1 MKNSALGLSFEGS
14 EHPERVAR
22 GTSAPS
28 HSPHVLTLVPPE
40 HNPYGQDSPNDIG
53 EMLLPD
59 GSKFGL
65 FSDPYASQVFVKAN
79 EGIRN
84 GQYWLAEKLN
94 DGHFRD
100 REIKLLDLLS
110 TIRVATRS
118 QIHRVLRDDPTKEND
133 NSTFEFIKKCR
144 KSGIICAF
152 SWVSPL
158 QDERKKPTVYAL
170 TRTGAQA
177 AETLFQ
183 RRLPDKFWLQP
194 IAFPPGRSPSMD
206 VFFLDLIANELYS
219 ELVSIDRL
227 TEWTRRP
234 PIKIPGTNSN
244 HYPYASFK
252 VIKNRNDFK
261 EFWIEVFRPT
271 RDWVN
276 KTIVRFERTELAY
289 KSLPEHHRPNR
300 LILIAD
306 GDSRI
311 KTLAELAQIYMPSVE
326 VRFSTDER
334 ILSGIGPD
342 TFISYN
348 FEKNVLVRKSIPYL
362 QPNYSGMTAS
372 QYYESLQP
380 NIEDD
385 DI

>member
-1 MKNSALGLSFEGS
+1 MSNNLGVLSFEGS
-14 EHPERVAR
+14 EQTERMVKGA
-22 GTSAPS
+22 SAPAQPI
-28 HSPHVLTLVPPE
+28 HGFKPVPPE
-40 HNPYGQDSPNDIG
+40 NNPYGQDSPNDIG

-65 FSDPYASQVFVKAN
+65 FSDPYASQVFVKVN

-84 GQYWLAEKLN
+84 GQFWFAEKLN
-94 DGHFRD
+94 DGHFREK
-100 REIKLLDLLS
+100 EIKLLDLLS

-118 QIHRVLRDDPTKEND
+118 QIHRVLRDDPNKEND
-133 NSTFEFIKKCR
+133 GSTVEFIKKCR
-144 KSGIICAF
+144 KNGIICAF
-152 SWVSPL
+152 SWVTPL
-158 QDERKKPTVYAL
+158 KDERKKPTVYAL
-170 TRTGAQA
+170 TRAGAQA

-183 RRLPDKFWLQP
+183 RKLPDKFWLQP
-194 IAFPPGRSPSMD
+194 INFPPGRSPSMD

-219 ELVSIDRL
+219 ELVRIDRL

-234 PIKIPGTNSN
+234 PIKLPGTNSN

-252 VIKNRNDFK
+252 VIKDKNDFK

-271 RDWVN
+271 RDWVS
-276 KTIVRFERTELAY
+276 KVIARFERTELAY
-289 KSLPEHHRPNR
+289 KSLPEHHRPDR
-300 LILIAD
+300 LILIVD
-306 GDSRI
+306 GDSRVKI
-311 KTLAELAQIYMPSVE
+311 LAELARAYMPSVE

-348 FEKNVLVRKSIPYL
+348 FEKQILINIKIPYL
-362 QPNYSGMTAS
+362 QSNYHGMTAS
-372 QYYESLQP
+372 QYYEMLQP